1 LHGARL
7 DIFTEGVNNQLVV
20 YGKAFTRYAQMKD
33 GIPTDVQLLN
43 SILQLFIYSYNMNM
57 QSKNII
63 KPFVFLLLT
72 SAKPLSA
79 YSQEAI
85 SQETVVT
92 APGKKADESLVSK
105 RVKSSDTASLLSEVP
120 GVALATGG
128 GVSSLPVVRGL
139 ADDRVQVYVD
149 GMCLTSACANHM
161 NPPLSYI
168 ASASVSSIGVKAGVT
183 PVSSGGDNIGGIISV
198 TSDQPVFAGFGE
210 SLKESGSVSTYY
222 RSNNNSSGAA
232 FTGIIAGRNVSFGV
246 TGSTDHANDYKDGHG
261 NTVTSTYYES
271 RNFGAT
277 LALKGDSSLLT
288 LKAGHQLIPGQGFV
302 NQWMDMVEN
311 KASFINLRYKSDF
324 SWGKLDA
331 TAYWQNTWH
340 KMNSGE
346 DKVVLVSLM
355 PDMPMETRGI
365 DLGYSLKTELPFAE
379 KNILRLGNEFHRFT
393 LDDKWPP
400 VAGTGMWPETFL
412 NINNGNRDR
421 YSVFAEWESKWNKEV
436 TTVFGVRN
444 EQVRM
449 DTGDVA
455 GYSRTSTTY
464 TIPANLFN
472 SQPHSRNDSNWNI
485 TALTRFEPSSN
496 GSYEVGYARK
506 TRSPNLYERYAWA
519 TNWMCSGMVNWFG
532 DGNGYVG
539 NLNLRPEVAHTLSIS
554 ADWHDSLRKNWE
566 LKVTPYYTRI
576 NDYIGVT
583 KVGEKIYTSETLNIL
598 KFANHDARIYGLD
611 ISGKLSLWKNSAPG
625 SGQLRGNL
633 GYVSG
638 KDLNTGSTLY
648 HIMPLNGYLIL
659 EQSIAG
665 WINAVELKIIGGKSE
680 TDPLRFEPTT
690 DAYTLLNLRTAYQW
704 KNLRVDLGVT
714 NLFDKYYNLP
724 LGGINYDNFLH
735 TKPNGNIQPLAG
747 PGRSFTVGVTQTF

>member
-1 LHGARL
+1 
-7 DIFTEGVNNQLVV
+7 
-20 YGKAFTRYAQMKD
+20 
-33 GIPTDVQLLN
+33 
-43 SILQLFIYSYNMNM
+43 M

-63 KPFVFLLLT
+63 KPLVFLLLT
-72 SAKPLSA
+72 ATEPMSA

-92 APGKKADESLVSK
+92 ATSEKAGESLVSK
-105 RVKSSDTASLLSEVP
+105 RLKSSDTAVLLNGEP

-168 ASASVSSIGVKAGVT
+168 APASVSSIGVKAGVT
-183 PVSSGGDNIGGIISV
+183 PVSYGGDNIGGVILV
-198 TSDQPVFAGFGE
+198 ESDPPFFAYSGE
-210 SLKESGSVSTYY
+210 GLKESGSVSTYY
-222 RSNNNSSGAA
+222 RSINHSSGAA
-232 FTGIIAGRNVSFGV
+232 FSGAIAGSNLSFGV
-246 TGSTDHANDYKDGHG
+246 TGSIDHANDYKDGHG
-261 NTVTSTYYES
+261 NTVTSSYYES
-271 RNFGAT
+271 RNIGAI
-277 LALKGDSSLLT
+277 LAVKGESSLLT
-288 LKAGHQLIPGQGFV
+288 LKARHQLIPGQGFV

-311 KASFINLRYKSDF
+311 NASFINLRYKSDF

-346 DKVVLVSLM
+346 DKVVLVSIM

-365 DLGYSLKTELPFAE
+365 DFGYSLKTEMPFAD
-379 KNILRLGNEFHRFT
+379 KNILRLGHEFHRFT

-400 VAGTGMWPETFL
+400 VAGTGMWPETFI

-436 TTVFGVRN
+436 TTILGVRN

-449 DTGDVA
+449 DAEDVT
-455 GYSRTSTTY
+455 GYSTTSATY
-464 TIPANLFN
+464 TGPANQFN
-472 SQPHSRNDSNWNI
+472 NQDHTRNDSNWDM
-485 TALTRFEPSSN
+485 TAQARFEPSSTDT
-496 GSYEVGYARK
+496 YEVGYARK

-539 NLNLRPEVAHTLSIS
+539 NLDLRPEVANTLSFS
-554 ADWHDSLRKNWE
+554 ADWHDSVRKSWE
-566 LKVTPYYTRI
+566 LKVTPYYTYI

-583 KVGEKIYTSETLNIL
+583 KVGEKSYASETLNIL
-598 KFANHDARIYGLD
+598 KFTNHDARLYGLD
-611 ISGKLSLWKNSAPG
+611 ISGKLSLWKNSALG
-625 SGQLRGNL
+625 SGQLRGSL
-633 GYVSG
+633 GYVHG
-638 KDLNTGSTLY
+638 KELDTGSCLY
-648 HIMPLNGYLIL
+648 HIMPLNGFLSL
-659 EQSIAG
+659 EQRIAA
-665 WINAVELKIIGGKSE
+665 WSNAVELQLVGRKSE
-680 TDPLRFEPTT
+680 TDPIRFEPQT
-690 DAYTLLNLRTAYQW
+690 AGYALLNLRSAYQW
-704 KNLRVDLGVT
+704 KNLRIDLGVT
-714 NLFDKYYNLP
+714 NLFDKFYYLP

-735 TKPNGNIQPLAG
+735 TKPNGNIEPLAG
-747 PGRSFTVGVTQTF
+747 QGRSFTVGLTQTF